1 LCREHPNKAIASF
14 TGSLE
19 VSLKP
24 GGGAGSVGVHGD
36 VDTAT
41 GSTTAA
47 GGGSRKR
54 SRTVVKEPVTPENLL
69 LRGTVL
75 RNTKWAVGLVIST
88 GHDTKVM
95 MSIAKAPEK
104 TSHLN
109 TRVNT
114 EIKGLALMLFL
125 FCLTGAMGSS
135 IWQSAHD
142 EFRAQVLMLNT
153 DLVADF
159 VVQFFYYL
167 LLLYGFVPISLYVSQ
182 NFIRFFQS
190 WFMDQDLDM
199 YHEATDTP
207 SRVRTMNLNE
217 DLGQI
222 THVFSDKTG
231 TLTQNVM
238 DFRKCTVGGKSYGKG
253 MTEIGQAA
261 LELKGVKLSQE
272 ELSAEQ
278 MAQEFAAPHVNFYD
292 PVMFRDLQAEAD
304 VGDGTGPLTEFLT
317 VLALCHTVIPERPN
331 DSDEI
336 VLSASSPDD
345 EALVLG
351 AKYFG
356 VEFTERIDTTAVI
369 RRTPMPSPLS
379 PSGDSKKETY
389 DVLRIL
395 GFNSVRKRMS
405 VVVRGPDGKVKVL
418 AKGADTTMVPLL
430 REDTPKEML
439 DTTMEHLEGFALEG
453 LRTLMVGVKNFP
465 EDDFDAWDEAYD
477 TAINDLTEVAEQQA
491 GRPNRID
498 DLMAQAE
505 RGLTLIGGTA
515 IEDKLQTGV
524 GETIEKMVRGGM
536 VVWVITGDKEETAI
550 NIGVACQLLWA
561 EDRMD
566 RCIINT
572 KTCPTPI
579 AVKNRLVAEFERYC
593 AEMTACK
600 KNGQSCKPR
609 CLVIDGAA
617 FSLIED
623 APLTSLHGP
632 LEGEPSL
639 MGLVSD
645 SPAMSMS
652 MSQTRRADT
661 TTTETPSRL
670 KATAYNERWRKNRQA
685 AASVLPRSSKELNF
699 DLTATGSEPLSSGGR
714 ASAAAAT
721 EEDAMEGAVV
731 ASFSSGSSDVVGSP
745 TRLSPGGGSSFLVN
759 GNPGRTA
766 AVGAASRPDGAG
778 FPGGDEKQE
787 NEGGVSWGLSASPAG
802 EYGGGVS
809 IRGDVDEE
817 AGGGGGGEKEQVVE
831 VILDAGDALTA
842 KEALLQ

>member
-1 LCREHPNKAIASF
+1 EIYRF
-14 TGSLE
+14 
-19 VSLKP
+19 
-24 GGGAGSVGVHGD
+24 
-36 VDTAT
+36 
-41 GSTTAA
+41 
-47 GGGSRKR
+47 
-54 SRTVVKEPVTPENLL
+54 
-69 LRGTVL
+69 
-75 RNTKWAVGLVIST
+75 
-88 GHDTKVM
+88 
-95 MSIAKAPEK
+95 AK
-104 TSHLN
+104 
-109 TRVNT
+109 
-114 EIKGLALMLFL
+114 
-125 FCLTGAMGSS
+125 
-135 IWQSAHD
+135 Q
-142 EFRAQVLMLNT
+142 
-153 DLVADF
+153 
-159 VVQFFYYL
+159 
-167 LLLYGFVPISLYVSQ
+167 
-182 NFIRFFQS
+182 
-190 WFMDQDLDM
+190 
-199 YHEATDTP
+199 
-207 SRVRTMNLNE
+207 
-217 DLGQI
+217 
-222 THVFSDKTG
+222 
-231 TLTQNVM
+231 
-238 DFRKCTVGGKSYGKG
+238 
-253 MTEIGQAA
+253 
-261 LELKGVKLSQE
+261 LKGVELSPE

-278 MAQEFAAPHVNFYD
+278 MAQEFAVPHVNFYD
-292 PVMFRDLQAEAD
+292 PVMFRDLHEEAD
-304 VGDGTGPLTEFLT
+304 GGDGTGPLTEFLT

-453 LRTLMVGVKNFP
+453 LRTLMVGVKDFP

-572 KTCPTPI
+572 KTCPTPT

-593 AEMTACK
+593 AEMASCK

-632 LEGEPSL
+632 LEGEASL
-639 MGLVSD
+639 MSLVSD

-652 MSQTRRADT
+652 MSQTQRVDR

-670 KATAYNERWRKNRQA
+670 
-685 AASVLPRSSKELNF
+685 
-699 DLTATGSEPLSSGGR
+699 
-714 ASAAAAT
+714 
-721 EEDAMEGAVV
+721 
-731 ASFSSGSSDVVGSP
+731 
-745 TRLSPGGGSSFLVN
+745 
-759 GNPGRTA
+759 
-766 AVGAASRPDGAG
+766 
-778 FPGGDEKQE
+778 
-787 NEGGVSWGLSASPAG
+787 
-802 EYGGGVS
+802 
-809 IRGDVDEE
+809 
-817 AGGGGGGEKEQVVE
+817 
-831 VILDAGDALTA
+831 
-842 KEALLQ
+842 

>member
-1 LCREHPNKAIASF
+1 
-14 TGSLE
+14 
-19 VSLKP
+19 
-24 GGGAGSVGVHGD
+24 
-36 VDTAT
+36 
-41 GSTTAA
+41 
-47 GGGSRKR
+47 
-54 SRTVVKEPVTPENLL
+54 
-69 LRGTVL
+69 
-75 RNTKWAVGLVIST
+75 
-88 GHDTKVM
+88 
-95 MSIAKAPEK
+95 
-104 TSHLN
+104 
-109 TRVNT
+109 
-114 EIKGLALMLFL
+114 
-125 FCLTGAMGSS
+125 MGSS

-142 EFRAQVLMLNT
+142 VFRAQVLMLDT

-182 NFIRFFQS
+182 NFIRFFQA

-238 DFRKCTVGGKSYGKG
+238 DFRKCTVGGRSYGKG

-261 LELKGVKLSQE
+261 LKLKGVELSQE

-292 PVMFRDLQAEAD
+292 PVMFRDLQAETD
-304 VGDGTGPLTEFLT
+304 GGDGTGPLTEFLT

-356 VEFTERIDTTAVI
+356 VEFTERIDTTAII

-379 PSGDSKKETY
+379 PSGDSKKEAY

-430 REDTPKEML
+430 REDTPKELL
-439 DTTMEHLEGFALEG
+439 DTTMDQLEGFALEG
-453 LRTLMVGVKNFP
+453 LRTLMVGVKDFSE
-465 EDDFDAWDEAYD
+465 EDFEAWDEAYD
-477 TAINDLTEVAEQQA
+477 AAINDLTEVAEQQA

-536 VVWVITGDKEETAI
+536 VVWV
-550 NIGVACQLLWA
+550 
-561 EDRMD
+561 
-566 RCIINT
+566 
-572 KTCPTPI
+572 
-579 AVKNRLVAEFERYC
+579 
-593 AEMTACK
+593 
-600 KNGQSCKPR
+600 
-609 CLVIDGAA
+609 
-617 FSLIED
+617 
-623 APLTSLHGP
+623 
-632 LEGEPSL
+632 
-639 MGLVSD
+639 
-645 SPAMSMS
+645 
-652 MSQTRRADT
+652 
-661 TTTETPSRL
+661 
-670 KATAYNERWRKNRQA
+670 
-685 AASVLPRSSKELNF
+685 
-699 DLTATGSEPLSSGGR
+699 
-714 ASAAAAT
+714 
-721 EEDAMEGAVV
+721 
-731 ASFSSGSSDVVGSP
+731 
-745 TRLSPGGGSSFLVN
+745 
-759 GNPGRTA
+759 
-766 AVGAASRPDGAG
+766 
-778 FPGGDEKQE
+778 
-787 NEGGVSWGLSASPAG
+787 
-802 EYGGGVS
+802 
-809 IRGDVDEE
+809 
-817 AGGGGGGEKEQVVE
+817 
-831 VILDAGDALTA
+831 
-842 KEALLQ
+842 